1 MLYWALMFLVVALV
15 AALFGFGGMH
25 PFPEHAGALDA
36 FRLMGR
42 LDCPRLIV
50 VDPAGRMT
58 GIVSEG
64 DLVRAIQVR
73 MMGFQVVNPTSVQVQ
88 RAVAGISPSPA
99 GLGFGYTHAD
109 APRDPQ
115 RYARPL

>member
-1 MLYWALMFLVVALV
+1 LTTWKPIIRTWIARARSASLTI
-15 AALFGFGGMH
+15 
-25 PFPEHAGALDA
+25 PEHAGALDA

-64 DLVRAIQVR
+64 DLVRAI
-73 MMGFQVVNPTSVQVQ
+73 
-88 RAVAGISPSPA
+88 
-99 GLGFGYTHAD
+99 
-109 APRDPQ
+109 
-115 RYARPL
+115 